1 MNLNLFAVLF
11 VLTVGCRCA
20 VIYIPGVTL
29 DPMVIYQAQTAI
41 NRLQAN
47 LRATYGTAMQDSF
60 DYYAKTWAANY
71 FLKQLTQ
78 SEQLKQYSNIVSG
91 QNNTVASTSSLIIGN
106 NNQVSGSGNYV
117 FTSNFNSAAA
127 GGTGNDLVVDE
138 WLVKM
143 AMLNDFNLLLDYLNR
158 PTAYIYRW

>member
-1 MNLNLFAVLF
+1 MSLNLFAILLVL
-11 VLTVGCRCA
+11 LSLCSSA
-20 VIYIPGVTL
+20 VIYIPEVTV
-29 DPMVIYQAQTAI
+29 DPMIIYHAQTAI
-41 NRLQAN
+41 NRLQAG

-71 FLKQLTQ
+71 FLQQLTQ
-78 SEQLKQYSNIVSG
+78 SEQLKPYSNIIVG
-91 QNNTVASTSSLIIGN
+91 QNNTAAATSTLIIGN
-106 NNQVSGSGNYV
+106 NNQVVGSGNYV

-127 GGTGNDLVVDE
+127 GATGNDLVIDE

-158 PTAYIYRW
+158 PTSYIYKW

>member
-1 MNLNLFAVLF
+1 
-11 VLTVGCRCA
+11 
-20 VIYIPGVTL
+20 
-29 DPMVIYQAQTAI
+29 
-41 NRLQAN
+41 
-47 LRATYGTAMQDSF
+47 
-60 DYYAKTWAANY
+60 
-71 FLKQLTQ
+71 
-78 SEQLKQYSNIVSG
+78 
-91 QNNTVASTSSLIIGN
+91 
-106 NNQVSGSGNYV
+106 V

>member
-1 MNLNLFAVLF
+1 
-11 VLTVGCRCA
+11 
-20 VIYIPGVTL
+20 
-29 DPMVIYQAQTAI
+29 
-41 NRLQAN
+41 
-47 LRATYGTAMQDSF
+47 
-60 DYYAKTWAANY
+60 
-71 FLKQLTQ
+71 
-78 SEQLKQYSNIVSG
+78 
-91 QNNTVASTSSLIIGN
+91 VASTSSLIIGN